1 VHDYV
6 NCYVGWPQCD
16 SCYFH
21 QTFVVNPSTVS
32 AARFLP
38 TSFSKPTLAIYL
50 EPTVSHIMV
59 DLGFSRLVR
68 YENGGKVL
76 FGDLQSHENGKY
88 RVKRLDGDL
97 DEGFHITNDEHTV
110 ERVRFD
116 CPSLSDI
123 RLTWVSAALPATK

>member
-1 VHDYV
+1 
-6 NCYVGWPQCD
+6 
-16 SCYFH
+16 
-21 QTFVVNPSTVS
+21 
-32 AARFLP
+32 
-38 TSFSKPTLAIYL
+38 
-50 EPTVSHIMV
+50 MV

-123 RLTWVSAALPATK
+123 RLTWVSAALPATKYPDCHVRRVELSSTRRRSKGEQHAL